1 MGIVVQKFGGSSV
14 ADTEKLFN
22 ICKYI
27 VKEYNRNNKI
37 IVVVSAQGKTTD
49 KLINEEL
56 EITNNPNIREHDVL
70 VSVGEQI
77 TIAKL
82 AICLE
87 KLGIKAK
94 SYLAWQIPIIT
105 DSNYG
110 DANIIDIKTEKI
122 LEDLNKNNVI
132 IVAGFQGI
140 DNNNNITTL
149 RTWRLR
155 YNCNCS
161 CSNITFR

>member
-27 VKEYNRNNKI
+27 VKEYNKNNKV

-56 EITNNPNIREHDVL
+56 EITKEPNKREHEVL

-82 AICLE
+82 VMCLN

-105 DSNYG
+105 DSQYG
-110 DANIIDIKTEKI
+110 DANIIEIKTEKI
-122 LEDLNKNNVI
+122 LEDLKNNNI
-132 IVAGFQGI
+132 IVIAGFQGI
-140 DNNNNITTL
+140 DKDNNITTL
-149 RTWRLR
+149 RTWGVR
-155 YNCNCS
+155 YNSNCNC
-161 CSNITFR
+161 CRIKLR